1 MRLGETLLLRR
12 GLVKVSRHSARL
24 RDLWDRGGQDETDP
38 FCHRPMRTTVMA
50 ETKGPP
56 DTKYGWTVCRRAVSE
71 SLHRRF
77 VYPTSSGEEDRNGE

>member
-1 MRLGETLLLRR
+1 MRLGEMLLLRR
-12 GLVKVSRHSARL
+12 GLVKGSRHGARS
-24 RDLWDRGGQDETDP
+24 RDLWDSRWTGWDG

-77 VYPTSSGEEDRNGE
+77 VYPTSPGEEEDRNGE

>member
-1 MRLGETLLLRR
+1 
-12 GLVKVSRHSARL
+12 
-24 RDLWDRGGQDETDP
+24 
-38 FCHRPMRTTVMA
+38 MRTTVMA

-77 VYPTSSGEEDRNGE
+77 VYPTSPGEEEDRNGE